1 MTTLLVLRVACAVV
15 GEDNAATSVRQI
27 APIRIRTKVDMFAT
41 LCRDGRPVVM
51 KVLEL
56 FW

>member
-41 LCRDGRPVVM
+41 LCGDDRPVVM

-56 FW
+56 FR